1 MDQKQKQKL
10 FEEFHYH
17 LTKAPKP
24 SEYFNEI
31 DEKSNIFSKVY
42 PFTMLGDLKKIE
54 QSPQHHPEGNVWN
67 HTMQVVDMAAQNRQ
81 KSREPDVFMWA
92 ALLHDLGK
100 APTTRLRKGRITA
113 YDHDRVGAEMAVRFL
128 REFTQDTVFIDKVSK
143 LVRWH
148 MQILYVV
155 KDLPFANIEK
165 MAEEVSIDEI
175 ALLGLCDRL
184 GRQPMSEEKI
194 QEEHRNIER
203 FLQKCRQ
210 FSK

>member
-1 MDQKQKQKL
+1 MDQKQKL
-10 FEEFHYH
+10 FDEFHQH
-17 LTKAPKP
+17 LTNDPKP
-24 SEYFNEI
+24 SDYFNEI
-31 DEKSNIFSKVY
+31 DKKTNIFSKVY

-54 QSPQHHPEGNVWN
+54 QSPKHHPEGNVWN
-67 HTMQVVDMAAQNRQ
+67 HTMQVVDMAARNKL
-81 KSREPDVFMWA
+81 KSEEPDIFMWA

-100 APTTRLRKGRITA
+100 APTTRLRKGKITA

-128 REFTQDTVFIDKVSK
+128 REFTRDSVFIDKVSK

-155 KDLPFANIEK
+155 KDLPFANIKK
-165 MAEEVSIDEI
+165 MAEEVSIHEI

-194 QEEHRNIER
+194 LEEHENIEQ
-203 FLQKCRQ
+203 FIQKCEQ
-210 FSK
+210 FGK